1 MCFISLI
8 GRILIKF
15 KYDERLVIVV
25 VVVVVVVVRVSPNLG
40 CYILLF

>member
-8 GRILIKF
+8 GIILIKF

-25 VVVVVVVVRVSPNLG
+25 AVVRVSPN
-40 CYILLF
+40 